1 MDGRGAAGTKWV
13 SLRPPTS
20 SQLCLLLRH
29 EITAVTQ
36 HEIPF
41 SEVTYNQIND
51 SNVACYMWEDEQGV
65 AGTKFETANL
75 NVSLIFWTDGKKE
88 KRTEQEQGRPPPP
101 ASIP

>member
-1 MDGRGAAGTKWV
+1 M
-13 SLRPPTS
+13 
-20 SQLCLLLRH
+20 
-29 EITAVTQ
+29 
-36 HEIPF
+36 
-41 SEVTYNQIND
+41 TYSQIND

-88 KRTEQEQGRPPPP
+88 KLTEEEEGSPPPP